1 MQKDDVDGAL
11 SDCAAF
17 HVRTFHILSPIL
29 WSTHGFTW
37 NLPDWRSPYI
47 ALQCLV
53 LKPPEDSEH
62 GSVCQHKH
70 GGGVS
75 VKGFFLQPSNI
86 FQPTQKELRI
96 SQIRLLNITL
106 HYYVLLHIWFPSICI
121 TKSAKPLSARWSW
134 SSLAVSICILQC
146 LDFLGKTWMLVWN
159 TLWKS
164 LKHAW
169 ETIANYCKRKHRK
182 RWACPA
188 WDFSASQ
195 FTDPRGIEIFK
206 VPGGT
211 W

>member
-86 FQPTQKELRI
+86 FQPTQKEYLKFVC
-96 SQIRLLNITL
+96 LTL
-106 HYYVLLHIWFPSICI
+106 HFITMFYYIFGFPQFASLNQPNHSPHVGADQVLRYPFASCN
-121 TKSAKPLSARWSW
+121 
-134 SSLAVSICILQC
+134 
-146 LDFLGKTWMLVWN
+146 VWI
-159 TLWKS
+159 S
-164 LKHAW
+164 
-169 ETIANYCKRKHRK
+169 
-182 RWACPA
+182 
-188 WDFSASQ
+188 
-195 FTDPRGIEIFK
+195 
-206 VPGGT
+206 
-211 W
+211 